1 MRSGKKYWS
10 HTNKKKKNVQNKTE
24 TMCKE
29 RLHQI
34 LWSNLQQDLSFGFH
48 NKQTLKLCSS
58 LFIRASSL
66 FRLYQMH
73 KHIQYIIHRKNKR
86 MKHYTYTQITI
97 CVNPWVLNIP
107 YKKEKKSKE
116 SFSCFSP
123 FPRQNYQWFSPIRG
137 MLML

>member
-10 HTNKKKKNVQNKTE
+10 HTNIQTNKKTVQNKTE

-58 LFIRASSL
+58 LFIRASSI

-73 KHIQYIIHRKNKR
+73 KHIQYIIHRKKLKNETLHIYTNNNLCKPMGIKHLIKR
-86 MKHYTYTQITI
+86 KRQVNNRSAAFPLSPDKTI
-97 CVNPWVLNIP
+97 NGSV
-107 YKKEKKSKE
+107 
-116 SFSCFSP
+116 
-123 FPRQNYQWFSPIRG
+123 Q
-137 MLML
+137 